1 MRHTG
6 EGEGFSTGFVAVGGY
21 TPLLEPD
28 MSFGGPRAPAQAR
41 ATPPRR
47 RARVAAQLRRVLV
60 RVTTSGAGLVQVR
73 VRDARGRVPAQGVGA
88 VDAAGTSAV
97 RVGLTT
103 NGRRILRRGRSL
115 RVRVGHDLRD
125 VLTARAGGVLAGRLR

>member
-1 MRHTG
+1 M
-6 EGEGFSTGFVAVGGY
+6 
-21 TPLLEPD
+21 
-28 MSFGGPRAPAQAR
+28 
-41 ATPPRR
+41 
-47 RARVAAQLRRVLV
+47 LV

-73 VRDARGRVPAQGVGA
+73 VRDARGRVRAQGVGA
-88 VDAAGTSAV
+88 VVAAGTSAV
-97 RVGLTT
+97 GVGLTT